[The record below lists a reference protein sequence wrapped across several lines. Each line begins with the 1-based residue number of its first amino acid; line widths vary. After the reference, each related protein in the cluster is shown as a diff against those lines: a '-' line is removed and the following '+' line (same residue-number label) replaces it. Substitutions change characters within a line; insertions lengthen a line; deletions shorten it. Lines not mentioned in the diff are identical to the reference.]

1 MNDPSNPC
9 ENRSEFYIYPRKPQK
24 IIFDNGRI
32 PLFRNIAPADE
43 RFYVAVKYLW
53 LNDGPVFNNYLFKK
67 SRLKALNYYTK
78 LNSDGKIDQSSVF
91 KNSNGYLIVPANF
104 ELDEVLPFAKEI
116 KKLYEGGHFW
126 KLKKFMQATFAEG
139 GKLDLQRG
147 ISKGV
152 PPNEFDPATVGSASF
167 IYGVTSEVSGVPEKL
182 SELFGGVYNLRH
194 LNISNMALPYG
205 MSRQDTENF
214 EAGFAWAKAQ
224 MHDPNSAFYKQAKA
238 FGLGVESQ
246 PKRSGSLAPRGRSV
260 APLNTKNGS
269 NHASN
274 DGGAAPFGQPANGGI
289 YDAFSGAGGPA
300 MFAMLDLMPTLY
312 GRGAASATAAFF
324 PARSERAAA
333 AEGTLASGVRWHS
346 QVKSMSGMKSLAP
359 HGAGLQ
365 RRFSQSASVDARYAM
380 PGAAQTAPAGLTM
393 QRATSSRSSFEV
405 RRPFSAQTS
414 SDVDDTVPQSLFTAF
429 DNKYVSHDEI
439 GSVID
444 DHLNRQ
450 ARLPP
455 SGYTGFDPWLSP
467 AWPGRKLPN

>member
-1 MNDPSNPC
+1 LDGKPILNPYLARDSNP
-9 ENRSEFYIYPRKPQK
+9 
-24 IIFDNGRI
+24 DRI
-32 PLFRNIAPADE
+32 
-43 RFYVAVKYLW
+43 
-53 LNDGPVFNNYLFKK
+53 
-67 SRLKALNYYTK
+67 NYYRSLDSK
-78 LNSDGKIDQSSVF
+78 GKIEETSVF
-91 KNSNGYLIVPANF
+91 KNSNGYLIVPADFDLN
-104 ELDEVLPFAKEI
+104 EVFPFAKEI
-116 KKLYEGGHFW
+116 NKLYEGSHFL
-126 KLKKFMQATFAEG
+126 KLKAFMKATFADG
-139 GKLDLQRG
+139 GKLDIQRG

-152 PPNEFDPATVGSASF
+152 PPNEFDPAAVGSASF
-167 IYGVTSEVSGVPEKL
+167 IFGITSEVSGLPEKV
-182 SELFGGVYNLRH
+182 SEFGGGLYNLERFKF
-194 LNISNMALPYG
+194 SNMAFPYG
-205 MSRQDTENF
+205 LSRQDTENF

-224 MHDPNSAFYKQAKA
+224 MHDPNSTFYKQAKA

-246 PKRSGSLAPRGRSV
+246 PKRSGSLAPRGRFV
-260 APLNTKNGS
+260 APPNTKNGS

-312 GRGAASATAAFF
+312 GRGAASAGAAFF
-324 PARSERAAA
+324 LARSERAAA

-346 QVKSMSGMKSLAP
+346 QVKSMNGAKPLAP
-359 HGAGLQ
+359 RGAGLQ
-365 RRFSQSASVDARYAM
+365 QRFGQSTTVNELTAM
-380 PGAAQTAPAGLTM
+380 LSATHTAPAGLTM

-429 DNKYVSHDEI
+429 DNKYVSRDEI